1 MKGTALLMET
11 KNISK
16 IEFIK
21 KHFPEWEKIDPRAN
35 QAFVNKVNEAMIA
48 CGIYKKNHFTNFNAV
63 TNVILKMQGSYK
75 MTSIKNKRLR
85 KVDKP

>member
-1 MKGTALLMET
+1 M
-11 KNISK
+11 NDK

-21 KHFPEWEKIDPRAN
+21 KHFPDWEKINPRIN
-35 QAFVNKVNEAMIA
+35 HGYISRVNEAMIA

-63 TNVILKMQGSYK
+63 TNIILKMQGDYRIN
-75 MTSIKNKRLR
+75 SIKNKRLR